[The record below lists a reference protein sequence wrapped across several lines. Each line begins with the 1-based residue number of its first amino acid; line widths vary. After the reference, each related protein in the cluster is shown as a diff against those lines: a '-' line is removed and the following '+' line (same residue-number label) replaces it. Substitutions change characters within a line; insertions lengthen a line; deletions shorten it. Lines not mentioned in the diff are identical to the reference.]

1 MAWSG
6 QASIPPVVRLAW
18 LTATVT
24 VDRCAFADLAMS
36 RLDLCVPVV
45 FLFAHRFW
53 PFRLVLPKKGL
64 AGNAAACILAHL
76 FTVWIDALTRRVG
89 LAQLSIDGPFCAIPE
104 MEGVTCHTAIRGI
117 DGALFAVAALLA
129 GDGLARLALLAE
141 LARVAVTGLAK
152 PLDKLFRFFPAGW
165 VAAMRWLRRLDQGAR
180 HSMLVLVIVA
190 DFAQTFDYGWIG
202 AWAV

>member
-1 MAWSG
+1 M
-6 QASIPPVVRLAW
+6 PPVVRLAG

-36 RLDLCVPVV
+36 RFDLCVPVV

-53 PFRLVLPKKGL
+53 PFRLVLPKKAL
-64 AGNAAACILAHL
+64 TGNAAACILAHL
-76 FTVWIDALTRRVG
+76 GTGWIDALTRRVG

-104 MEGVTCHTAIRGI
+104 MEGVTCHTAFRGI

-165 VAAMRWLRRLDQGAR
+165 VAAMRWLRRLDHRAR
-180 HSMLVLVIVA
+180 RAIGILMVVA
-190 DFAQTFDYGWIG
+190 YLA
-202 AWAV
+202 

>member
-24 VDRCAFADLAMS
+24 VDRCAFADLAMR
-36 RLDLCVPVV
+36 RLGLWVPVG
-45 FLFAHRFW
+45 FLFAHGLWAFG
-53 PFRLVLPKKGL
+53 LGILDKGL

-141 LARVAVTGLAK
+141 LARVAV
-152 PLDKLFRFFPAGW
+152 AG
-165 VAAMRWLRRLDQGAR
+165 
-180 HSMLVLVIVA
+180 
-190 DFAQTFDYGWIG
+190 FTEPFD
-202 AWAV
+202 

>member
-129 GDGLARLALLAE
+129 GDGHAGLARLAE
-141 LARVAVTGLAK
+141 LAKVAVAGRAK
-152 PLDKLFRFFPAGW
+152 PFGDLPGFFPAGW
-165 VAAMRWLRRLDQGAR
+165 VAATSLLCWLDHWAR
-180 HSMLVLVIVA
+180 HTVLVLMVIA
-190 DFAQTFDYGWIG
+190 YLA
-202 AWAV
+202 

>member
-45 FLFAHRFW
+45 FLFA
-53 PFRLVLPKKGL
+53 LVLPKKGL

-141 LARVAVTGLAK
+141 LARVAV
-152 PLDKLFRFFPAGW
+152 AG
-165 VAAMRWLRRLDQGAR
+165 
-180 HSMLVLVIVA
+180 
-190 DFAQTFDYGWIG
+190 FTEPFD
-202 AWAV
+202 